1 MNDKRINRFL
11 TRAIV
16 ALSVMI
22 VVLAALLVQKGAA
35 TLENSKEPMPL
46 PMSSNGVVFAS
57 EQQVIDEQVA
67 MEEAQ
72 KEVMLGAVISAN
84 TGVNIRT
91 LPSKE
96 GDIVL
101 SASPHQ
107 IVQVT
112 KLRDDGWSFIMY
124 GSRGGYISDDFLV
137 YGLIVRSASG
147 QTEFTEM
154 PLEDAVAGYFRENPD
169 APSDTFSDIPAAEET
184 EEGDSDAP

>member
-1 MNDKRINRFL
+1 MNDKRLNRFL
-11 TRAIV
+11 TLAIV

-22 VVLAALLVQKGAA
+22 VVLAALIIQKGSV
-35 TLENSKEPMPL
+35 TLANSKEPMPL

-57 EQQVIDEQVA
+57 EQEMIDEQVA

-72 KEVMLGAVISAN
+72 TEVMLGAVISAN

-101 SASPHQ
+101 SASPGQ
-107 IVQVT
+107 YVQVT

-137 YGLIVRSASG
+137 YGIIVRSTSG
-147 QTEFTEM
+147 RTEFTEM
-154 PLEDAVAGYFRENPD
+154 PLDDAVVEYFRANPD
-169 APSDTFSDIPAAEET
+169 APSDIFSDVPED
-184 EEGDSDAP
+184 EEGNEEDNGE